1 MESVKAELWSVFFSV
16 ELARKRGEELGGES
30 WDLKAKVVFETVGKM
45 FGHSVAMGYLS
56 MGIYSVWVKVTV
68 WRMCERRVLL

>member
-45 FGHSVAMGYLS
+45 
-56 MGIYSVWVKVTV
+56 
-68 WRMCERRVLL
+68 

>member
-30 WDLKAKVVFETVGKM
+30 WYLKAQVVFETVGKM
-45 FGHSVAMGYLS
+45 FGHSVATDSHIRSYQGN
-56 MGIYSVWVKVTV
+56 GQI
-68 WRMCERRVLL
+68 RI